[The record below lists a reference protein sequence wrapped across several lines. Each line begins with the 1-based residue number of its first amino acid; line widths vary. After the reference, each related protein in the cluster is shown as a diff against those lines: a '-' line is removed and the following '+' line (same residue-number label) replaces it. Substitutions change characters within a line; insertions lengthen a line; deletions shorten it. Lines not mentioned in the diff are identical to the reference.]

1 MLVAGLLATEPVG
14 AYRFWAT
21 NECDLVALGGAV
33 KWSDHALPIRFR
45 ALASDNFPAVLPE
58 GVWREGIRR
67 GFAAWEEVP
76 TSRVRLLLEEETV
89 PGDAWPDKNGINTIG
104 FVAEPEDRTLPGGWA
119 SLVFEGDTMVECDIA
134 VNAANW
140 NQLPEEITTEEAL
153 LPQARA
159 FVLHEV
165 GHCLGLGHSAA
176 NPMWTAWPEAPTGW
190 PGAGRTEPP
199 EGVPNFL
206 PNPKMSYAPDFGYP
220 GWPGAGRTEPP
231 EGVPDFLPN
240 PKMSY
245 APDFGYPGWTRD
257 EVAGISLLYP
267 AARFLDSVG
276 AVRGRITR
284 ADGTPVPFVVVS
296 SVTSRASGNS
306 FGPRTSRTR
315 TDSLSWK
322 DSRRNGRCCGSI
334 RTSFRRPTSSAPSN
348 RARTTST
355 TRWSGRWS
363 KPAGSWTSEKS
374 RSRATPEDR
383 NDVSSPV
390 AC

>member
-45 ALASDNFPAVLPE
+45 ALTNDNFPAVLPE

-119 SLVFEGDTMVECDIA
+119 SLVFEGDSMVECDIA

-199 EGVPNFL
+199 EGVPDLL
-206 PNPKMSYAPDFGYP
+206 PNPQ
-220 GWPGAGRTEPP
+220 
-231 EGVPDFLPN
+231 
-240 PKMSY
+240 MSY
-245 APDFGYPGWTRD
+245 APDFGYPGWTRE

-306 FGPRTSRTR
+306 FGPRTFTDAHGQFVLEGLPPERTMLWIHPYFVPTAHFFSAIEPGADDIHHALVR
-315 TDSLSWK
+315 PVVEA
-322 DSRRNGRCCGSI
+322 GRIVDVGEI
-334 RTSFRRPTSSAPSN
+334 TVTSHP
-348 RARTTST
+348 
-355 TRWSGRWS
+355 G
-363 KPAGSWTSEKS
+363 G
-374 RSRATPEDR
+374 PE
-383 NDVSSPV
+383 
-390 AC
+390 

>member
-45 ALASDNFPAVLPE
+45 ALTSDNFPAVLPE

-119 SLVFEGDTMVECDIA
+119 SLVFEGDSMVECDIA

-176 NPMWTAWPEAPTGW
+176 NPMWTAWPEAPTG
-190 PGAGRTEPP
+190 
-199 EGVPNFL
+199 
-206 PNPKMSYAPDFGYP
+206 
-220 GWPGAGRTEPP
+220 
-231 EGVPDFLPN
+231 
-240 PKMSY
+240 
-245 APDFGYPGWTRD
+245 
-257 EVAGISLLYP
+257 
-267 AARFLDSVG
+267 
-276 AVRGRITR
+276 
-284 ADGTPVPFVVVS
+284 
-296 SVTSRASGNS
+296 
-306 FGPRTSRTR
+306 
-315 TDSLSWK
+315 
-322 DSRRNGRCCGSI
+322 
-334 RTSFRRPTSSAPSN
+334 
-348 RARTTST
+348 
-355 TRWSGRWS
+355 
-363 KPAGSWTSEKS
+363 
-374 RSRATPEDR
+374 
-383 NDVSSPV
+383 
-390 AC
+390 

>member
-1 MLVAGLLATEPVG
+1 M
-14 AYRFWAT
+14 
-21 NECDLVALGGAV
+21 

-45 ALASDNFPAVLPE
+45 ALTNDNFPAVLPE

-306 FGPRTSRTR
+306 FGPRTFTDAHGQFVLEGLPPERTMLWIHPYFVPTAHFFSAIEPGADDIHHALVR
-315 TDSLSWK
+315 PVVEA
-322 DSRRNGRCCGSI
+322 GRIVDVGEI
-334 RTSFRRPTSSAPSN
+334 TVTSHPGGPQ
-348 RARTTST
+348 
-355 TRWSGRWS
+355 
-363 KPAGSWTSEKS
+363 
-374 RSRATPEDR
+374 
-383 NDVSSPV
+383 
-390 AC
+390 